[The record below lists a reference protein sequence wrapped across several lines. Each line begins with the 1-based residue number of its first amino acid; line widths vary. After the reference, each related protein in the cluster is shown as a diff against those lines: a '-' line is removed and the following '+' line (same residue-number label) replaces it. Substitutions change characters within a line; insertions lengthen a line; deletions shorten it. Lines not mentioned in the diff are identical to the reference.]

1 MRKYLAISL
10 IGASA
15 LAASAQFNQSISVDG
30 KYVPEI
36 FRLDRINTF
45 PRQVKFS
52 LDANPLNY
60 DGKSVPAGFAPTLLP
75 MPATAWNANHD
86 FSDSRGYL
94 ELGAGS
100 WLNSTLSAGYRFI
113 DDKSTTLGFR
123 LQHNSTSLWKPDMSE
138 FMKDTK
144 MYRYDESLGIYG
156 AHSFDGVGKLTG
168 AIDWHIGN
176 FNYYGYDPQFYR
188 FANLLWDGG
197 MFANTFFDLGNATA
211 PKAPTQTLNDISVR
225 FLWESPASE
234 DNLTWKAGAGVRYF
248 GYRSYY
254 APDLATL
261 MPQAPVLMD
270 VQRISGGRETNIN
283 LNGSML
289 LPMSGTSS
297 FGVDLNADI
306 LLYAHNETLE
316 ATRLIWNPDNYGL
329 VTITPYYRFTRDRLL
344 VNIGADIDLAFNAG
358 RMDEASGYARYGFL
372 HVAPDIKLD
381 YLAGPVSFY
390 LHALGGSRL
399 NTLANNYEL
408 DYYQAP
414 ALGNTRPIYSP
425 LDGSLGVTFG
435 PFSGFSAGADFAFRV
450 SRGEYIGGWYQTYLN
465 YQDWTI
471 VGLPQYIFEDGMN
484 RPLSYSYSNANTY
497 NLSGISIGARASYDA
512 GKIFKIEAKG
522 NYKPQNGTKGYFNG
536 YDRPRWTALVSAE
549 TNPWNTLKFKVSYEY
564 RGVRNIYAIGS
575 YAGALISDC
584 QAVMGYR
591 LPDLTYLN
599 IGASY
604 GISRNCSIW
613 LQADNILN
621 RHDELLPMLPTQGVR
636 IAGGLNFRF

>member
-15 LAASAQFNQSISVDG
+15 FAASAQFNQFISVDG

-60 DGKSVPAGFAPTLLP
+60 DGKSVPASFAPTLLP
-75 MPATAWNANHD
+75 MPATSWNASHD
-86 FSDSRGYL
+86 FSDSRGYF

-113 DDKSTTLGFR
+113 DDKETTFGFR
-123 LQHNSTSLWKPDMSE
+123 LQHNSTSLWKPNMSD

-156 AHSFDGVGKLTG
+156 SHDFDGAGKLIG

-176 FNYYGYDPQFYR
+176 FNYYGYDPQFYQ
-188 FANLLWDGG
+188 FV
-197 MFANTFFDLGNATA
+197 NTVIDLESETA
-211 PKAPTQTLNDISVR
+211 PKAPTQTLNDIAVQ
-225 FLWESPASE
+225 FLWEPSGDDDSLSW
-234 DNLTWKAGAGVRYF
+234 NAGAGVRYF

-254 APDLATL
+254 APDLANFGQTPAF
-261 MPQAPVLMD
+261 MQPQRV
-270 VQRISGGRETNIN
+270 SGTRETDIN
-283 LNGSML
+283 LNGSL
-289 LPMSGTSS
+289 GLPLSNTSS

-306 LLYAHNETLE
+306 LLYAHNDTPQ
-316 ATRLIWNPDNYGL
+316 ADKLIWNPDNYGL

-344 VNIGADIDLAFNAG
+344 VHIGANIDLAFNAG
-358 RMDEASGYARYGFL
+358 RKDEALGCSRYGFL

-381 YLAGPVSFY
+381 YLAGPASFY
-390 LHALGGSRL
+390 LHVLGGSEL
-399 NTLANNYEL
+399 NTLASNYET
-408 DYYQAP
+408 DYYQVP
-414 ALGNTRPIYSP
+414 ALDDTCPVYTP
-425 LDGSLGVTFG
+425 LDGSLGVNFG
-435 PFSGFSAGADFAFRV
+435 PFAGFSAGADFAFRV
-450 SRGEYIGGWYQTYLN
+450 SRGVNNGGWYQTFLN
-465 YQDWTI
+465 YGDWTFP
-471 VGLPQYIFEDGMN
+471 GLPRYIFEDN
-484 RPLSYSYSNANTY
+484 LSRALSYNYLGGSY
-497 NLSGISIGARASYDA
+497 NLSGISIGAHASYDA

-522 NYKPQNGTKGYFNG
+522 NYQPQNGTKGYFNG
-536 YDRPRWTALVSAE
+536 YDRPRWTALIAAE
-549 TNPWNTLKFKVSYEY
+549 TNPWKTLKFKVAYEY
-564 RGVRNIYAIGS
+564 RGVRNVYAVGS
-575 YAGALISDC
+575 YEGALISNSE
-584 QAVMGYR
+584 ALMAYR

-604 GISRNCSIW
+604 GITRNFSLW
-613 LQADNILN
+613 VQADNILN

-636 IAGGLNFRF
+636 IAGGLSLTF